1 MKKELTIKT
10 RTVAAIGTACA
21 LFALKAI
28 KTNRHNVKELHRV
41 VNKLNE
47 TSKKYH
53 ELDAELF
60 HVKLND
66 DTEYYKSLADRYLEL
81 YHSADERGNQYFDT
95 YLEESDKYLA
105 QLAENSTL
113 KNKITSLEDQLSS
126 LKNHQEEK

>member
-21 LFALKAI
+21 LFAINAI
-28 KTNRHNVKELHRV
+28 KANRHNIKELHRV

-60 HVKLND
+60 EVKLND

-81 YHSADERGNQYFDT
+81 YRSADERGNTYFNT
-95 YLEESDKYLA
+95 YLEASDQYLT
-105 QLAENSTL
+105 QLNENLTL
-113 KNKITSLEDQLSS
+113 KNKITKLEDQLSS
-126 LKNHQEEK
+126 L